1 MIDGPNFDR
10 ARFSFKTIEDA
21 EQELQRLEYR
31 KLILQGMQVKS
42 KNPSIQFLFSY
53 STRKHQLSCFRLEEL
68 AEIHNRL
75 RAENLQRAVGQCQR
89 RNREAARLGRQQH
102 SNKCRRALC

>member
-10 ARFSFKTIEDA
+10 ARFSFNTIEDA

-42 KNPSIQFLFSY
+42 KSPAIHVLVVLFY
-53 STRKHQLSCFRLEEL
+53 KKTPACCFRLEEE
-68 AEIHNRL
+68 AEIHNCL
-75 RAENLQRAVGQCQR
+75 RAENLQRAVGHCQG
-89 RNREAARLGRQQH
+89 RNREAARLGRQQQ